1 MFAQR
6 FSPVNDS
13 RESMS
18 FSKIEPAIVQALVPF
33 ELFLIHSFFL
43 NLNKNLLS
51 MQDILFL
58 IHIFQRKL
66 VGFGNGDLFKYYISL
81 NLFYNFLYFFDK
93 I

>member
-1 MFAQR
+1 
-6 FSPVNDS
+6 
-13 RESMS
+13 
-18 FSKIEPAIVQALVPF
+18 
-33 ELFLIHSFFL
+33 
-43 NLNKNLLS
+43 

-66 VGFGNGDLFKYYISL
+66 VGFGNADLFKYYISL

>member
-1 MFAQR
+1 
-6 FSPVNDS
+6 
-13 RESMS
+13 
-18 FSKIEPAIVQALVPF
+18 
-33 ELFLIHSFFL
+33 
-43 NLNKNLLS
+43 